1 MSATRGPTGGLCIEV
16 DDRNRISLRSDKEML
31 AIVFTVER
39 FEQFVYGHPAQVK
52 TDHKLLESI
61 FEKSLI
67 RRLQKFDLLVT
78 YKKGSEMVLVTFL
91 VEHLMSEL

>member
-1 MSATRGPTGGLCIEV
+1 MAYASRSMTETGSHYAQI
-16 DDRNRISLRSDKEML
+16 EML

-61 FEKSLI
+61 FEKSLVK
-67 RRLQKFDLLVT
+67 RLQKFDLLVT